1 MEYGNGETPESSG
14 LKGDHL
20 VGRYYV
26 KFDQVYKAEIAELI
40 GTGIT
45 EDQAKKQSPSLLRA
59 QAMLIKW
66 EQGDSEVVALWKKMN
81 AWVYKGFDIS
91 YHKLGVS
98 FDKNYYE
105 SDTYILG
112 KDDVRKGLKNGVFYS
127 KEDGSV
133 WINLEDEG
141 LDHKLVL
148 RSDGTSVYMTQDI
161 GTAIQRF
168 KDFDAT
174 GLTSVVGNDQDYHFR
189 VLFLIL
195 SK

>member
-1 MEYGNGETPESSG
+1 MEYGDGETPESSG

-26 KFDQVYKAEIAELI
+26 KFDQVYKAEMAELI
-40 GTGIT
+40 RTGIT
-45 EDQAKKQSPSLLRA
+45 EDQAKKQAPSLLRA

-81 AWVYKGFDIS
+81 AWVYKGFDTS

-133 WINLEDEG
+133 WINTPAVAL
-141 LDHKLVL
+141 LN
-148 RSDGTSVYMTQDI
+148 SAFWPI
-161 GTAIQRF
+161 GIAPPF
-168 KDFDAT
+168 
-174 GLTSVVGNDQDYHFR
+174 LTSIPF
-189 VLFLIL
+189 FPTPT
-195 SK
+195 SP